1 LDRLQ
6 KAKAEQ
12 GVIEQKDFSHVEP
25 RLASTVLLTRDG
37 DNGIEVFMVKRHHKI
52 DFASGAM
59 VFPGGKVD
67 DDDNDPAL
75 KLYSRGGDTM
85 SAEQFSLAVAAL
97 RETFEECGVL
107 LARPRGE
114 DDLVTGQRLVE
125 LEPWATRMRDN
136 EATMLEFVEAEN
148 LDLALDLLVH
158 FAHWVTP
165 PLMPKR
171 FDTHFYLVA
180 APADQIAVHDGSE
193 SVDSVWAD
201 PLQTIAAANAREVTL
216 VFATRMN
223 LNKLAA
229 SNTAEQAFET
239 ARQTPVVRV
248 MPKLLSFE
256 DGIRK
261 LEIPADAGYGG
272 TVFEVLDKP
281 AMPQGVSAEK
291 N

>member
-1 LDRLQ
+1 M
-6 KAKAEQ
+6 
-12 GVIEQKDFSHVEP
+12 IEQKDFSHVEP

>member
-1 LDRLQ
+1 LE
-6 KAKAEQ
+6 AEQ
-12 GVIEQKDFSHVEP
+12 SVFEQKDYSHVEP
-25 RLASTVLLTRDG
+25 RMAATVLLVRDG
-37 DNGIEVFMVKRHHKI
+37 KAGIEVFMVKRHHKI

-75 KLYSRGGDTM
+75 KLYSQGGDTM
-85 SAEQFSLAVAAL
+85 SVEQFSLAVAAL

-114 DDLVTGQRLVE
+114 DDLVSGGRLLE
-125 LEPWATRMRDN
+125 LEPWAKRLRDN

-158 FAHWVTP
+158 FAHWMTP

-193 SVDSVWAD
+193 SVDSVWAN
-201 PLQTIAAANAREVTL
+201 PLKTIEAANAREVTL

-223 LNKLAA
+223 LTKLQTNGNVEAA
-229 SNTAEQAFET
+229 INA
-239 ARQTPVVRV
+239 ARQTPVVKV

-256 DGIRK
+256 EGVRK
-261 LEIPADAGYGG
+261 LEIPEEAGYGG
-272 TVFEVLDKP
+272 SIFEVMDKP
-281 AMPQGVSAEK
+281 AMPQGVPPEK
-291 N
+291 QNLK

>member
-1 LDRLQ
+1 MF
-6 KAKAEQ
+6 
-12 GVIEQKDFSHVEP
+12 EQKDYSHVVP
-25 RLASTVLLTRDG
+25 KQASTVLLARDSAA
-37 DNGIEVFMVKRHHKI
+37 GIEVFMVKRHHKI

-85 SAEQFSLAVAAL
+85 SAERFALAVAAL

-114 DDLVTGQRLVE
+114 EELVSAARLLE
-125 LEPWATRMRDN
+125 LEPWAAQLRDN
-136 EATMLEFVEAEN
+136 EATMAEFVEAEN
-148 LDLALDLLVH
+148 LDLALDLLVP

-201 PLQTIAAANAREVTL
+201 PLQTIAEANAREVTL

-223 LNKLAA
+223 LTKLAESPRVTDA
-229 SNTAEQAFET
+229 LET
-239 ARQTPVVRV
+239 ARQTPVVMV

-256 DGIRK
+256 NGIRK
-261 LEIPADAGYGG
+261 LQIPEEAGYGG
-272 TVFEVLDKP
+272 SVFEVLDKP
-281 AMPQGVSAEK
+281 AMPQGVPPERSGEK
-291 N
+291 NSENS

>member
-1 LDRLQ
+1 LRESQ
-6 KAKAEQ
+6 ETEPEQ
-12 GVIEQKDFSHVEP
+12 SVFEQKDYSHVVP
-25 RLASTVLLTRDG
+25 RMASTVLLARDG
-37 DNGIEVFMVKRHHKI
+37 SKGIEVFMVKRHHKI

-107 LARPRGE
+107 LARPRGS
-114 DDLVTGQRLVE
+114 DDLVSAERLVD
-125 LEPWATRMRDN
+125 LEPWAVRMRDN
-136 EATMLEFVEAEN
+136 EATMLEFIEAEN

-180 APADQIAVHDGSE
+180 APVDQIAVHDGSE

-201 PLQTIAAANAREVTL
+201 PAQTIAAANANEVTL

-223 LNKLAA
+223 LTKLAFSKSTEEA
-229 SNTAEQAFET
+229 MAAARTA
-239 ARQTPVVRV
+239 PRV
-248 MPKLLSFE
+248 MVTPKLLSFE
-256 DGIRK
+256 DGVRK
-261 LEIPADAGYGG
+261 LEIPEEAGYGG
-272 TVFEVLDKP
+272 TVFEVVDKP
-281 AMPQGVSAEK
+281 AMPQGAPPEK
-291 N
+291 